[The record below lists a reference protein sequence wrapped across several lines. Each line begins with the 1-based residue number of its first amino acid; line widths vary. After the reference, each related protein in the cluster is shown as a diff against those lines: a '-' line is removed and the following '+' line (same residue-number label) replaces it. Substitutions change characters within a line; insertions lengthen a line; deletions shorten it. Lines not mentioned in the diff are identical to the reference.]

1 MARLFH
7 KIRKGFLG
15 WCTYAQRV
23 LVLHWYLS
31 NLWQYMTDKAMAEIL
46 VIDDDLIFNELME
59 EQIIRLGH
67 DCETVTS
74 LYQGLER
81 AQQGAFDVIFLD
93 VTLPDG
99 NGLKEIQYFKDIEF
113 QPEIVIITGYGD
125 PEGAEVAIKN
135 GAWDYIQKPASVN
148 TIQLTISRVL
158 RYRLSK
164 LHSEHQRNIIR
175 DGIIGNSPKI
185 RMCLELVVQAASSN
199 INVLIT
205 GDTGTGKELFA
216 KAIHRNSKRSEHP
229 FIVADCTSIPE
240 TLAESLL
247 FGHQKGSFTGA
258 NCSSSG
264 LFLQADQGTLF
275 LDEIGDLSL
284 PVQKSFLR
292 VLQEKRFRPL
302 GAKDEKHSSFRLI
315 SATNRNLE
323 KMITKGVF
331 RNDLYYRI
339 RTMNI
344 HLPPLRERKEDVMP
358 MLEHYIPKACKEMD
372 ISMKSVSSEFFE
384 ACLNYDWPGNV
395 RELVNTVNIA
405 CSNAL
410 DEEEL
415 FINHLPVDIRVH
427 LAKLNMNL
435 KAAKNSQTQTSSP
448 NTRQISSRGGK
459 AASSLPSTY
468 KERRREV
475 VDRMEGKYLREVLE
489 YTNKDFKQ
497 ACTVTGLSRARL
509 YELLKKHSIS
519 VRNF

>member
-1 MARLFH
+1 
-7 KIRKGFLG
+7 
-15 WCTYAQRV
+15 
-23 LVLHWYLS
+23 
-31 NLWQYMTDKAMAEIL
+31 MAEIL

-81 AQQGAFDVIFLD
+81 AQPGAFDVIFLD

-164 LHSEHQRNIIR
+164 LQSEHQRNIIR
-175 DGIIGNSPKI
+175 DSIIGNSPKM
-185 RMCLELVVQAASSN
+185 RMCLELVAQAASSN

-258 NCSSSG
+258 NSSSSG

-344 HLPPLRERKEDVMP
+344 HLPPLRERKEDVML

-435 KAAKNSQTQTSSP
+435 KTAKNSQIQASSS
-448 NTRQISSRGGK
+448 NTRQISSRGGN
-459 AASSLPSTY
+459 AASRLLTY

-475 VDRMEGKYLREVLE
+475 VERMEGKYLREVLE

-497 ACTVTGLSRARL
+497 ACKVTGLSRARL